1 MPAKESN
8 IPFNLV
14 RTLYSDSLKKELAPS
29 EQTLDTASERVAYSV
44 NDTLPAGSKAFLK
57 VSFKG
62 ELTGSMM
69 GYYKSTYE
77 EDGKPKYYALTQ
89 FEVG

>member
-1 MPAKESN
+1 M
-8 IPFNLV
+8 
-14 RTLYSDSLKKELAPS
+14 DLAPT
-29 EQTLDTASERVAYSV
+29 EQTLDSASERVAYSV
-44 NDTLPAGSKAFLK
+44 NDTLPAGSKASLK

-62 ELTGSMM
+62 GLTGSMM

-77 EDGKPKYYALTQ
+77 EEGKTKYYALTQ